1 MSIKVGP
8 IQIAERLDHDNRN
21 SLAFFRFQQN
31 KVSYYAT
38 SFVFSDEKE
47 GYLAFSLDNVYDR
60 LFKQSDYNNQ
70 IMLELMEQKINTLY
84 FISFADEDPESEII
98 EYVGEIEKGIAINI
112 IKESGKGQPNE
123 D

>member
-21 SLAFFRFQQN
+21 SLTFFRFQQN

-38 SFVFSDEKE
+38 SFVFNDEKE
-47 GYLAFSLDNVYDR
+47 GYLAFSLDNLYDR

-70 IMLELMEQKINTLY
+70 IMIELIQEKVDNLY
-84 FISFADEDPESEII
+84 FISFADENPESELI
-98 EYVGEIEKGIAINI
+98 EYVGQIEKEVAISI
-112 IKESGKGQPNE
+112 YEGSK
-123 D
+123 

>member
-8 IQIAERLDHDNRN
+8 IQIAERLDHDSRH
-21 SLAFFRFQQN
+21 SLTFFRFQQN

-38 SFVFSDEKE
+38 SFVFNDEKE

-70 IMLELMEQKINTLY
+70 IMLELIEQKINALY

-98 EYVGEIEKGIAINI
+98 EYVGEIEKDVAINI
-112 IKESGKGQPNE
+112 IKENNRGQENE